1 MAGMRPADA
10 WTRPI
15 LQRPRPSDQD
25 PTAARPAS
33 SAMLEPVSDS
43 PALRLVAC
51 DLDGTLLRPGGAL
64 PDGTAEVLAA
74 LHGAGALFVPASGR
88 SAHSVTTLFDGLLP
102 HDGAG
107 PTLIADNGAC
117 IVHRGERH
125 APQTLPGEVVERIV
139 STLRARTRPSV
150 TVLCA
155 PDMAYVEA
163 PDGPLLDQVR
173 GYYTALTRVE
183 DLLDVDD
190 RLIKIA
196 VADLEGIADVVDD
209 VLAPHAAR
217 VDVVRSGEVWAD
229 VMPRGVSKGSALTW
243 LQCELGVGVEET
255 AAFGD
260 HLNDVEMLR
269 VAGHSYAVA
278 DAQPEVA
285 AIARHTAPS
294 HLDDGVLTVL
304 RGLLDDD
311 LVVR

>member
-1 MAGMRPADA
+1 M
-10 WTRPI
+10 
-15 LQRPRPSDQD
+15 
-25 PTAARPAS
+25 
-33 SAMLEPVSDS
+33 SDS

-51 DLDGTLLRPGGAL
+51 DLDGTLLQPGGIL
-64 PDGTAEVLAA
+64 PEGTAEVLGS
-74 LHGAGALFVPASGR
+74 LHAAGALFVPASGR
-88 SAHSVTTLFDGLLP
+88 SAHSVATLFDGVLP
-102 HDGAG
+102 DDGAG

-125 APQTLPGEVVERIV
+125 APQALPGEVVERIV

-163 PDGPLLDQVR
+163 PDGPLMDQVL

-190 RLIKIA
+190 RLIKVA
-196 VADLEGIADVVDD
+196 VADLEGIADVVED
-209 VLAPHAAR
+209 VLLPHAAR
-217 VDVVRSGEVWAD
+217 VDVVRSGAVWAD

-243 LQCELGVGVEET
+243 LQRELGVGVEET

-260 HLNDVEMLR
+260 HLNDLEMLR

-285 AIARHTAPS
+285 AIARHTAPA
-294 HLDDGVLTVL
+294 HGDDGVLQTL
-304 RGLLDDD
+304 RELLNAG